1 MRRPSRPVRGPR
13 GSRRRLRH
21 VRALPDGRLDLER
34 PSSVRFVAEAP
45 AARLPRESAV
55 EPELREVGRSLATA
69 FPSRARHP
77 LRALDAKAM
86 ERSAEDAEL
95 RAALFRLVDVTP
107 ATRSLDDLARH
118 LSAYLEDVEQRP
130 PPLRAAMRMAENAAG
145 RRALGAA
152 AAASVRH
159 MAHRFIVA
167 ESPRA
172 ARRVL
177 GELWQAGVT
186 SSLDLL
192 GEATVTESEAERYA
206 ERCADAL
213 EELAAA

>member
-13 GSRRRLRH
+13 GSRRRSRH

-45 AARLPRESAV
+45 AAELPRESPV
-55 EPELREVGRSLATA
+55 EPELREIGRSLAAA
-69 FPSRARHP
+69 FPSRTRHP

-118 LSAYLEDVEQRP
+118 LSAYLEDVEEQP
-130 PPLRAAMRMAENAAG
+130 QPLRVAMRMAGSAAG

-172 ARRVL
+172 ARPVL
-177 GELWQAGVT
+177 GDLWRAGGV
-186 SSLDLL
+186 SSPGPLRGATLPPA
-192 GEATVTESEAERYA
+192 EARPHP
-206 ERCADAL
+206 ERCPGGPDRPA
-213 EELAAA
+213 E